1 MALFGT
7 DRDISFIRLINREL
21 MGNIINQQAAFYK
34 HILEQTK
41 TNIYGESADGK
52 FYHDPVLFNCLIERN
67 DQTHPTEERGVE
79 LDWQIKFA
87 FLLDDLRDANYV
99 AEVGDIILYNNGFF
113 EVDNVISNQLF
124 MGKDPDYPNV
134 SSNGINPLNAE
145 LERFGWN
152 NSVICPCHYVSSDKL
167 GIVKERL

>member
-1 MALFGT
+1 
-7 DRDISFIRLINREL
+7 L

-41 TNIYGESADGK
+41 TNIYGEAADGK

-67 DQTHPTEERGVE
+67 DQSHPTEEKGVD

-99 AEVGDIILYNNGFF
+99 AE
-113 EVDNVISNQLF
+113 
-124 MGKDPDYPNV
+124 
-134 SSNGINPLNAE
+134 
-145 LERFGWN
+145 
-152 NSVICPCHYVSSDKL
+152 
-167 GIVKERL
+167 